1 LIREIDVPP
10 DGIANI
16 AHSPEDLRAKV
27 TAFNPRRVR

>member
-1 LIREIDVPP
+1 LIREIDVP
-10 DGIANI
+10 GIANI